1 MGLISRLKEIKWDL
15 CSRRFLYIQ
24 AVLSWIP
31 SRTGYDIRAWF
42 YRRWLKSLGERTW
55 LMEGIY
61 IRNPKQL
68 SIGKRCSVGVGVR
81 LQAAGGLTIGD
92 YVIVGP
98 GASIWTSNHLYSD
111 PDIPIRD
118 QGQEYKEVVIGDDV
132 WIGANVFVMPGA
144 YIPKGCVIS
153 AGSIV
158 GAKRYKEFSI
168 LAGNPARV
176 IGFRGKVGKPGRH
189 SAEVSNHY
197 DPPKSLNRQP

>member
-1 MGLISRLKEIKWDL
+1 MGLIRRLKEIKWDL

-55 LMEGIY
+55 LMEGLY

-68 SIGKRCSVGVGVR
+68 SIGNRCTIGVGVR

-98 GASIWTSNHLYSD
+98 GASIWTSNHLFSD
-111 PDIPIRD
+111 PDKPIRD
-118 QGQEYKEVVIGDDV
+118 QGQEYKEVIIGDDV

-144 YIPKGCVIS
+144 HIPKGCVIS

-158 GAKRYKEFSI
+158 AAKRYKEFSI

-176 IGFRGKVGKPGRH
+176 IGYRGKDRKP
-189 SAEVSNHY
+189 AERPSEISTQ
-197 DPPKSLNRQP
+197 DDLPRPLDRQP